1 MCSSDLAIAKKKGRE
16 KKRKKFQ
23 GKWDKCLVVNE
34 GSMVLGYGIQ
44 GNEFAPVLV
53 LPRKSEAPVESPGI
67 LGESAYRS

>member
-1 MCSSDLAIAKKKGRE
+1 M
-16 KKRKKFQ
+16 
-23 GKWDKCLVVNE
+23 VNE